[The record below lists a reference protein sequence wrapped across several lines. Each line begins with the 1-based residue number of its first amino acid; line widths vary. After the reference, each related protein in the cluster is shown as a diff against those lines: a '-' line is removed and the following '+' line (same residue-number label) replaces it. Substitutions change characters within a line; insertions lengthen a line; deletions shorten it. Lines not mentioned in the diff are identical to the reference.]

1 MSWTSMSRS
10 FFMVAIPRTVII
22 SRGGFPE
29 LCTRQ
34 NKVKTRERRMYRL
47 FLINILICRYLHLEM

>member
-22 SRGGFPE
+22 SRGVFSE
-29 LCTRQ
+29 LCTEW
-34 NKVKTRERRMYRL
+34 NKVKTSERRMYRL
-47 FLINILICRYLHLEM
+47 FLINILICRYLQLEM

>member
-22 SRGGFPE
+22 SRCVFSE
-29 LCTRQ
+29 LCTEW

-47 FLINILICRYLHLEM
+47 FLINILICRYLQIEM

>member
-22 SRGGFPE
+22 SRGGFSE
-29 LCTRQ
+29 LCTGW

-47 FLINILICRYLHLEM
+47 FFINILIYRYLQIEM